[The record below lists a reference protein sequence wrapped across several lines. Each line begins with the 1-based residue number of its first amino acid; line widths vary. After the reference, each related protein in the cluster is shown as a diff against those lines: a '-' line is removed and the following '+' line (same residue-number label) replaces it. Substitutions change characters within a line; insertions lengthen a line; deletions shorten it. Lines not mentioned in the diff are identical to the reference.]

1 MLLREDARSN
11 PAPVSKA
18 SKCLAKLLA
27 KKAPYAG
34 SFRRLQGDDGQ
45 QLGQASWRRGRS
57 NCITAERSDGRTAF

>member
-1 MLLREDARSN
+1 VLLREDARSS

-27 KKAPYAG
+27 NKAPYDRVMTD
-34 SFRRLQGDDGQ
+34 ST
-45 QLGQASWRRGRS
+45 LGSWRWGRS